1 MIKLEKIGLMILLNY
16 FNQMGTVKNHLQ
28 LALKQ
33 VLLAMQASM
42 EIIKQA
48 PPTNLLGGN
57 RDTINLLFGPIQKI
71 LEFSIEK
78 VEPAPEFVESEKKLQ
93 EAMKIKGHILSSI
106 ISVIDDE
113 IENTRNVTSEKSK
126 LKIEA
131 LSTVKQ
137 VLLTQCQQTTPTST
151 ITPKQSRVA

>member
-1 MIKLEKIGLMILLNY
+1 MIKLEKLGLMILLNY

-33 VLLAMQASM
+33 VLLAVQASM
-42 EIIKQA
+42 EIVKQA

-57 RDTINLLFGPIQKI
+57 RETLNLIFGPIQKV
-71 LEFSIEK
+71 LEFSIDK
-78 VEPAPEFVESEKKLQ
+78 VDPNPEFEEAQKKMNETLH
-93 EAMKIKGHILSSI
+93 IKEHILSSI

-113 IENTRNVTSEKSK
+113 IENTRHVTSEKSK

-131 LSTVKQ
+131 LTTVKQ
-137 VLLTQCQQTTPTST
+137 VLMTQNQAMSAASPAT
-151 ITPKQSRVA
+151 KQAQVA